1 MLKAIEMLKNYADVE
16 IFIASILI
24 FINFAP
30 LKPSKRQTKKT
41 IDMKKTLLS
50 ALNHGSG
57 ILLTIFALL
66 CSCQVWASVTV
77 TNGEVIRVNTNDHGW
92 FKNRNTYPRL
102 YLLNS
107 TSSDEGA
114 VMIGQ
119 ASGYDSDNIYTI
131 TVNIDTDT
139 KTGNYLEVRRYTT
152 DEGKENNEREFYVNS
167 RDAGYSSIYLNT
179 SGTLE
184 WERCFS
190 AGDKFY
196 LLNNASYRVDTDNQ
210 LWFQK
215 GSNGKAWIHLWSNP
229 SSGTYD
235 AEFTLLSGEA
245 ETSGAIYQASV
256 SGCYAHFLI
265 TRNCSGSTGPWAPDN
280 CIWNQSANFSIP
292 PVNNRITG
300 TTSDSYSSDFY
311 LPCTE
316 PTVTTASS
324 PVAKA
329 ATTATLTGSYTTED
343 VCVPTAKGVAYKVDG
358 GSYLYQTDGTSAS
371 GSISVSLSELTPRT
385 TYYYKAYVELEGGK
399 KVFGAENSFVTD
411 CMSGVTV
418 SGPSSAGEGP
428 KCSGD
433 SFTALNVTAGGAS
446 SYTYQWYYNS
456 SASTSGAIA
465 IPGATSSSY
474 TPAMVGANYYYCS
487 VGAAGGYCEV
497 ASGFSGL
504 TTINA
509 VPTLIATPSSVT
521 NYAPVTI
528 TASGAEINS
537 WNITSGEGGYLY
549 KKGATSA
556 KFKGNVGNGSPVT
569 YTIQGTA
576 NGCSG
581 TTTVT
586 VNKNADSCE

>member
-1 MLKAIEMLKNYADVE
+1 
-16 IFIASILI
+16 
-24 FINFAP
+24 
-30 LKPSKRQTKKT
+30 
-41 IDMKKTLLS
+41 MKKTLLS
-50 ALNHGSG
+50 ALKHGSG
-57 ILLTIFALL
+57 ILLTLFSLL
-66 CSCQVWASVTV
+66 CACQVWASVTV
-77 TNGEVIRVNTNDHGW
+77 TNGEVIRINTSDHAW
-92 FKNRNTYPRL
+92 FKDDDSSPRL

-107 TSSDEGA
+107 TSSDDGA
-114 VMIGQ
+114 VMVGE
-119 ASGYDSDNIYTI
+119 AGSYDSDNVYNITI
-131 TVNIDTDT
+131 DIDTDT
-139 KTGNYLEVRRYTT
+139 KTGNFLEVRRYSVTK
-152 DEGKENNEREFYVNS
+152 GENNKWQFYVS
-167 RDAGYSSIYLNT
+167 DRDAGYSSIYLNT

-190 AGDKFY
+190 TGDKFY
-196 LLNNASYRVDTDNQ
+196 LLNNASYRVGTDNQ

-265 TRNCSGSTGPWAPDN
+265 TRNSSESTGPFDN
-280 CIWNQSANFSIP
+280 EWNRSGEYVVP

-300 TTSDSYSSDFY
+300 TTSGSYSSDFY

-324 PVAKA
+324 PAAKA

-343 VCVPTAKGVAYKVDG
+343 VCVPTAKGVAYRVDG

-371 GSISVSLSELTPRT
+371 GSISVSLSGLTPRT

-418 SGPSSAGEGP
+418 SDPSSAGEGP
-428 KCSGD
+428 KCSGE
-433 SFTALNVTAGGAS
+433 SFTALSVTAGGAS
-446 SYTYQWYYNS
+446 DYTYQWYYNS

-509 VPTLIATPSSVT
+509 VPTLIATPSNVT

-528 TASGAEINS
+528 TASGAEISS
-537 WNITSGEGGYLY
+537 WSITSGASEASRYLY
-549 KKGATSA
+549 KTSATSA

-569 YTIQGTA
+569 YTIQGSTA

-581 TTTVT
+581 TATVT
-586 VNKNADSCE
+586 VNSNSDNCQ

>member
-1 MLKAIEMLKNYADVE
+1 MLKNYPDVK
-16 IFIASILI
+16 IFIAIVLN

-30 LKPSKRQTKKT
+30 LIVSKDKPKKT

-50 ALNHGSG
+50 ALKHGSG
-57 ILLTIFALL
+57 ILLSIFALL
-66 CSCQVWASVTV
+66 CSCQVWAETYTV
-77 TNGEVIRVNTNDHGW
+77 YFLRPDTWGNTPNIHIWYGSDTKIVDNQAMSNVAANLFSYEFSTEQTSIGVMFNNGGW
-92 FKNRNTYPRL
+92 NNGQSNSNFTGWNPVSNTYFKC
-102 YLLNS
+102 
-107 TSSDEGA
+107 
-114 VMIGQ
+114 
-119 ASGYDSDNIYTI
+119 SGSN
-131 TVNIDTDT
+131 TD
-139 KTGNYLEVRRYTT
+139 VTT
-152 DEGKENNEREFYVNS
+152 YVTRS
-167 RDAGYSSIYLNT
+167 
-179 SGTLE
+179 
-184 WERCFS
+184 FS
-190 AGDKFY
+190 AGEYIY
-196 LLNNASYRVDTDNQ
+196 LKNIIPQDWSSNWINTSDATYAYLYTWGGTAGVHTYRFNLIDGTEGGTNSIYGAQFTTGGTYAYFILTRGGTEYGDGQ
-210 LWFQK
+210 F
-215 GSNGKAWIHLWSNP
+215 P
-229 SSGTYD
+229 SSNLGKTGDVPYD
-235 AEFTLLSGEA
+235 AVKNYIVSYTVSV
-245 ETSGAIYQASV
+245 TSV
-256 SGCYAHFLI
+256 TWDVF
-265 TRNCSGSTGPWAPDN
+265 N
-280 CIWNQSANFSIP
+280 
-292 PVNNRITG
+292 
-300 TTSDSYSSDFY
+300 
-311 LPCTE
+311 PCTE

-324 PVAKA
+324 PAAKA

-343 VCVPTAKGVAYKVDG
+343 VCVPTAKGVAYRVDG

-371 GSISVSLSELTPRT
+371 GSISVSLSGLTPRT
-385 TYYYKAYVELEGGK
+385 SYYYKAYVELEGGK

-418 SGPSSAGEGP
+418 SDPSSAGEGP

-528 TASGAEINS
+528 TASGAEISS
-537 WNITSGEGGYLY
+537 WSITSGEGGYLY
-549 KKGATSA
+549 KTGATSA
-556 KFKGNVGNGSPVT
+556 KFKGNVGSGSAVT
-569 YTIQGTA
+569 YTIEGTAA

>member
-1 MLKAIEMLKNYADVE
+1 
-16 IFIASILI
+16 
-24 FINFAP
+24 
-30 LKPSKRQTKKT
+30 
-41 IDMKKTLLS
+41 MKKTLLS
-50 ALNHGSG
+50 ALKHGSG

-92 FKNRNTYPRL
+92 FKNGNTYPRL

-119 ASGYDSDNIYTI
+119 ASGYVSDNIYTI

-152 DEGKENNEREFYVNS
+152 DEGHENNPRTFYVSS
-167 RDAGYSSIYLNT
+167 RDAGYSSFLYLN
-179 SGTLE
+179 SGGSLE
-184 WERCFS
+184 WEKCFS
-190 AGDKFY
+190 TGDKFY
-196 LLNNASYRVDTDNQ
+196 LLNNASYHVGTDNQ

-229 SSGTYD
+229 TSGTYD

-256 SGCYAHFLI
+256 SGCYTHFLI
-265 TRNCSGSTGPWAPDN
+265 TRNSSESTGPFDN
-280 CIWNQSANFSIP
+280 EWNRSGEYVVP

-300 TTSDSYSSDFY
+300 TTSGSYSSDFY

-324 PVAKA
+324 PAAKA

-371 GSISVSLSELTPRT
+371 GLISVSLSGLTPRT

-428 KCSGD
+428 KCSGE
-433 SFTALNVTAGGAS
+433 SFTALSVTAGGAS

-528 TASGAEINS
+528 TASGAEISS
-537 WNITSGEGGYLY
+537 WSITSGANGYLY
-549 KKGATSA
+549 KTGATSA
-556 KFKGNVGNGSPVT
+556 KFKGNVGNGSAVT

-581 TTTVT
+581 TATVT
-586 VNKNADSCE
+586 VNSNSDNCQ